1 MTTPLTPD
9 GRSDGKDSKEEGS
22 SPESLTSQTTVSTA
36 TTISAD
42 SIPVVALE
50 SGVTEELNQDGFP
63 DAIKNNQ
70 YSSESDLVKDLE
82 EYELLDDY
90 KYIALNKEG
99 VAYRTEMPTIFHE
112 KAVGE
117 LETIILQRCAGQLLV
132 RKNFEMH
139 FPGGTAKYPD
149 LAIWGEE
156 RVARPASSAIET
168 GSGSLNP
175 EPKTKEVVELGFE
188 AEMNPHVII
197 EFSWT
202 NNLTDEIVMFKK
214 QMAEHVE
221 SLGTINVGFLIKTI
235 PTRGTALPTKKNRE
249 IPICGFNVYEFC
261 GKGSQIIESEPF
273 LEYRVGVNDDTVI
286 TITDEDLGRS
296 SESPEVYHFPLALLK
311 LVLEQNKACK
321 VKFEKQETSSL

>member
-1 MTTPLTPD
+1 MSETSVLT
-9 GRSDGKDSKEEGS
+9 E
-22 SPESLTSQTTVSTA
+22 

-42 SIPVVALE
+42 SIRVVAME
-50 SGVTEELNQDGFP
+50 SGETEELNQEGFP
-63 DAIKNNQ
+63 DAIKNKV

-117 LETIILQRCAGQLLV
+117 LETLVLQRCGGQLLV
-132 RKNFEMH
+132 RKNFEMN
-139 FPGGTAKYPD
+139 FPDGSAKYPD
-149 LAIWGEE
+149 LAMWGEE
-156 RVARPASSAIET
+156 RVVRPVSSLTET

-175 EPKTKEVVELGFE
+175 EPKTKEVIELGFE

-197 EFSWT
+197 ELSWT
-202 NNLTDEIVMFKK
+202 KKLTDEITKFKK
-214 QMAEHVE
+214 QMEEHVE
-221 SLGTINVGFLIKTI
+221 SLGTINVGFLIKAV
-235 PTRGTALPTKKNRE
+235 PTRGTALPTKRNRE

-273 LEYRVGVNDDTVI
+273 LEYRVGVNDDAVL
-286 TITDEDLGRS
+286 TIADEDLGRS
-296 SESPEVYHFPLALLK
+296 SESPQVYQFPLALLK

-321 VKFEKQETSSL
+321 VKFEKQEK